1 MPRGKKRAVSQKNSS
16 DNASAKRKRRAVRRQ
31 LSPNRSEQSPSPP
44 GRSSSVGGT
53 ITEAIQ
59 FPTAN
64 GNIPQVPLMIPAE
77 QLPPPA
83 SNDDTPAR
91 AAPDAPLTS
100 SSHTITRDDI
110 SAIVCSVVGNL
121 QSARGSGGSSSDQST
136 LPSYGSSRSNTQS
149 DSTSASASQTGQC
162 KVCYSYICSVI
173 GFVRMLLCKI
183 QLKLSILPWQ
193 KPNAN
198 S

>member
-44 GRSSSVGGT
+44 GHSSSVHGA

-59 FPTAN
+59 SPTAN
-64 GNIPQVPLMIPAE
+64 GNIPQVPMLIPAE

-83 SNDDTPAR
+83 SNDGTSAR
-91 AAPDAPLTS
+91 AAPNVPSTS
-100 SSHTITRDDI
+100 TSRTITRDDI

-121 QSARGSGGSSSDQST
+121 
-136 LPSYGSSRSNTQS
+136 
-149 DSTSASASQTGQC
+149 
-162 KVCYSYICSVI
+162 
-173 GFVRMLLCKI
+173 
-183 QLKLSILPWQ
+183 
-193 KPNAN
+193 
-198 S
+198 

>member
-1 MPRGKKRAVSQKNSS
+1 
-16 DNASAKRKRRAVRRQ
+16 
-31 LSPNRSEQSPSPP
+31 
-44 GRSSSVGGT
+44 
-53 ITEAIQ
+53 
-59 FPTAN
+59 
-64 GNIPQVPLMIPAE
+64 MIPAG

-100 SSHTITRDDI
+100 TSHTITRDDI

-121 QSARGSGGSSSDQST
+121 QSARGSGSSSSSSDQST

-183 QLKLSILPWQ
+183 QLKLSILPWL

>member
-1 MPRGKKRAVSQKNSS
+1 MPRGRRRAVSQKNSS

-31 LSPNRSEQSPSPP
+31 HSPNRSEQSPSPP
-44 GRSSSVGGT
+44 GHSSSVGGT

-64 GNIPQVPLMIPAE
+64 GNIPQVPLMIPSK

-91 AAPDAPLTS
+91 AASDAPLTS
-100 SSHTITRDDI
+100 TSHTITPRDDI

-121 QSARGSGGSSSDQST
+121 QSARGSSSSDQST
-136 LPSYGSSRSNTQS
+136 LPSYGSRRSNTQS
-149 DSTSASASQTGQC
+149 DSISMSASQTGQC

-183 QLKLSILPWQ
+183 QLKLSILPWL

>member
-16 DNASAKRKRRAVRRQ
+16 NNASAKSKRRAVRRQ

-64 GNIPQVPLMIPAE
+64 RNIPQVPVMIPAG

-91 AAPDAPLTS
+91 AAPDAPLTL
-100 SSHTITRDDI
+100 
-110 SAIVCSVVGNL
+110 GNL
-121 QSARGSGGSSSDQST
+121 QSARGSGGSSSSSSDQST

-183 QLKLSILPWQ
+183 QLKLSILPWL

-198 S
+198 N